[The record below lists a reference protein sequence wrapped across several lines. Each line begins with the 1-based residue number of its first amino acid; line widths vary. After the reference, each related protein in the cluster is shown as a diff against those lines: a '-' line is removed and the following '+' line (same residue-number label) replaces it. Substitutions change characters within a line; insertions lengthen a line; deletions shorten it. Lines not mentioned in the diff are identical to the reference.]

1 HWDNIMIK
9 LTIAE
14 YGRKFG
20 VADSTIRHRIKSGK
34 LDSETIEGV
43 LHVVIDDNDIRTTP
57 ETENQH
63 LIASLQQQIEHLQ
76 QTCDNLRQDCDE
88 KSKRI

>member
-1 HWDNIMIK
+1 MIK

-34 LDSETIEGV
+34 LDSKTIEGV

-63 LIASLQQQIEHLQ
+63 LIASLQQQVEHLQ
-76 QTCDNLRQDCDE
+76 QTCDKIVTKNLNV
-88 KSKRI
+88 SKNFTS